1 MDKILDLLPMDIST
15 FPCPSTSSLQT
26 LVDDNDLRVIYS
38 DGWFKGGLPGLE
50 CGGTTH
56 SSNGPNA
63 TAILSFNGTGVQVYG
78 TVGGAAPQSKDS
90 VSSAS
95 TYQVDD
101 LPASTFVFLG
111 SKQINYRTQ
120 IYASPLL
127 SPGNHTLLITALQ
140 GNDVWLDYI
149 LYYSSNES
157 VPNSSETSN
166 PSSAP
171 SSSETPGP
179 SSAAN
184 TTHKAPPDVGIVG
197 GVLGSVVAILL
208 VLILV
213 LLRGRKHILRSKSD
227 IPTPAS
233 DLQMV
238 KG

>member
-1 MDKILDLLPMDIST
+1 MWR
-15 FPCPSTSSLQT
+15 
-26 LVDDNDLRVIYS
+26 NY
-38 DGWFKGGLPGLE
+38 
-50 CGGTTH
+50 H

-111 SKQINYRTQ
+111 R
-120 IYASPLL
+120 
-127 SPGNHTLLITALQ
+127 NHTLLITALQ

-227 IPTPAS
+227 IPTSAS
-233 DLQMV
+233 DLQML